1 MHLIEMTNTDVVLRP
16 SPYLTKQQKSG
27 DVPREG
33 CLSFSKLGNCQENA
47 LIVDFYYYK
56 VRGRCGG
63 DAKNYGLEMGK
74 TIYFP
79 LHLKMKN
86 EVKLEAYFVPN
97 CLLPLNIERYMFWC
111 NADDTYCYGNEDQWE
126 EGEPIKRKVHVSADL
141 AKYRAKR
148 IFPKIA
154 KDFFQIS
161 RIRFP
166 SKYGAKDLQKIAHK
180 DFLGHV
186 SYERVAVARSMTESP
201 FWFSAILCTTQ
212 FAYLSE
218 LQQNLTFSGK
228 TFKIFSK

>member
-79 LHLKMKN
+79 LLLKMKN

-111 NADDTYCYGNEDQWE
+111 NADDTYCYGNEDRRRRRELNQAE
-126 EGEPIKRKVHVSADL
+126 SSCFSRFRQVLRDICIIQPAREARGPEGP
-141 AKYRAKR
+141 
-148 IFPKIA
+148 
-154 KDFFQIS
+154 
-161 RIRFP
+161 
-166 SKYGAKDLQKIAHK
+166 
-180 DFLGHV
+180 
-186 SYERVAVARSMTESP
+186 AR
-201 FWFSAILCTTQ
+201 
-212 FAYLSE
+212 
-218 LQQNLTFSGK
+218 
-228 TFKIFSK
+228 